1 MISMK
6 HLVQKVAVNRQISE
20 DMRELEF
27 LWPHGVQEPLPGQ
40 FLTVRCT
47 AGTDPLL
54 RRPFAFSSVRLDRS
68 GSGADRRAGI
78 IFQRRGKAT
87 ELLGSLEPG
96 DNIDVVGPL
105 GTAFPLPEPGRI
117 PILVAGGVGIG
128 PVLFLAERLAA
139 AARTSRE
146 TGNGSHAGTDQPGS
160 SAAAE
165 RSSGT
170 ERNAAPVLIIG
181 ARSAPLLPAA
191 GALEDGRLEGVR
203 LIRCTDDGSA
213 GMRGTTADAFFSL
226 SAEERSRAQ
235 VYCCGPTPMMK
246 ALSLA
251 AAEHEIPCFVS
262 MEQIMACAVG
272 ACMGC
277 VIEVN
282 SEKKFARVC
291 TEGPVF
297 DSRYINWSAL

>member
-1 MISMK
+1 MSMK
-6 HLVQKVAVNRQISE
+6 HLEQDVVVNRQISE

-27 LWPHGVQEPLPGQ
+27 QWPNDAPEPAPGQ

-54 RRPFAFSSVRLDRS
+54 RRPFAFSSIRHDPAGT
-68 GSGADRRAGI
+68 GSVRRAGI

-96 DNIDVVGPL
+96 DRLDLIGPL
-105 GTAFPLPEPGRI
+105 GTAFPLPEPGWT
-117 PILVAGGVGIG
+117 PVLVAGGVGIG

-139 AARTSRE
+139 SSGTDRD
-146 TGNGSHAGTDQPGS
+146 TGNGSHAGAETSTPF
-160 SAAAE
+160 AAADGSAE
-165 RSSGT
+165 T
-170 ERNAAPVLIIG
+170 ERYATPILIIG
-181 ARSAPLLPAA
+181 ARSAALLPAA

-203 LIRCTDDGSA
+203 IIRCTDDGSA
-213 GMRGTTADAFFSL
+213 GFHGTTLDAFLSL
-226 SAEERSRAQ
+226 PIGERSRTHL
-235 VYCCGPTPMMK
+235 YCCGPTPMMK
-246 ALSLA
+246 ALSLL
-251 AAEHEIPCFVS
+251 AAELDIPCTVS

-297 DSRYINWSAL
+297 DSRYVNWSAL